1 MAHVMVP
8 FANGKGGVGKTALAC
23 SYAAAQTRLSID
35 VVLADINELQ
45 RTAVAWSEVRDH
57 NAILPKVR
65 VEAMNTRQA
74 LEMVG
79 RHDVLIVDTPGSM
92 DKSTLSLARKCTFMV
107 IPTGPNPTYEL
118 APTVKLLHGLREEG
132 IELWRLGVVLS
143 RFSTDKDPQ
152 REEEQFARAYL
163 AAAGYDALDGCIR
176 NAPAYG
182 AALAEG
188 YGISEVGAGGL
199 LRDEADKMMDTIMK
213 GVAGA
218 ERRLQRLR
226 VPANEPSRDKERGRG
241 GRE

>member
-1 MAHVMVP
+1 MAHVMIP

-23 SYAAAQTRLSID
+23 SYAAAQAHLGVD
-35 VVLADINELQ
+35 VVLADINERQ
-45 RTAVAWSEVRDH
+45 HTAVAWSKARNH
-57 NAILPKVR
+57 NAILPKLR
-65 VEAMNTRQA
+65 VEALNARQA

-79 RHDVLIVDTPGSM
+79 RHDVLVVDTPGSM
-92 DKSTLSLARKCTFMV
+92 DKSTLSLAKKCTFMV

-118 APTVKLLHGLREEG
+118 APTVELLHGLRDEG

-143 RFSTDKDPQ
+143 RFSNDKEPQ

-163 AAAGYDALDGCIR
+163 AAAGYDALEGCIR

-182 AALAEG
+182 TALAEG
-188 YGISEVGAGGL
+188 YGLSEVGAGGL
-199 LRDEADKMMDTIMK
+199 LREEAERMMTTILK

-218 ERRLQRLR
+218 QRRLQRLYGQGR
-226 VPANEPSRDKERGRG
+226 NKERERG

>member
-1 MAHVMVP
+1 MAHVMIP

-23 SYAAAQTRLSID
+23 SYAAAQAHLGVD

-45 RTAVAWSEVRDH
+45 RTAMAWSEVRNH
-57 NAILPKVR
+57 NSILPKVR
-65 VEAMNTRQA
+65 VEALNARQA

-132 IELWRLGVVLS
+132 VELWRLGVVLS
-143 RFSTDKDPQ
+143 RFSHDKEPRHQ
-152 REEEQFARAYL
+152 EEQFARAYL
-163 AAAGYDALDGCIR
+163 AEAGYAALEGCVR

-182 AALAEG
+182 TALAEG
-188 YGISEVGAGGL
+188 YGLSEIGAGGH
-199 LRDEADKMMDTIMK
+199 LREEADQMMQTIMK
-213 GVAGA
+213 GVASA
-218 ERRLQRLR
+218 QRRMQRQHR
-226 VPANEPSRDKERGRG
+226 PDRDKDRERG

>member
-1 MAHVMVP
+1 MAHVMIP

-23 SYAAAQTRLSID
+23 SYAAAQAHLGVD
-35 VVLADINELQ
+35 VVLADINETQ
-45 RTAVAWSEVRDH
+45 HTALAWSEVRNH

-65 VEAMNTRQA
+65 VEALNARQA

-92 DKSTLSLARKCTFMV
+92 DKSTLSLAKRCTFMV

-118 APTVKLLHGLREEG
+118 RPTVELLHGLRAEG

-143 RFSTDKDPQ
+143 RFSMEKEPQ
-152 REEEQFARAYL
+152 REEEKLAREYL
-163 AAAGYDALDGCIR
+163 ALAGYEALEGCVR

-182 AALAEG
+182 SALAEG
-188 YGISEVGAGGL
+188 YGLSEIGSAAQ
-199 LRDEADKMMDTIMK
+199 LRNEADRMMAAIMQ
-213 GVAGA
+213 GVARA
-218 ERRLQRLR
+218 QRRLQRGLG
-226 VPANEPSRDKERGRG
+226 PSRDRDRERG